1 MKKIICLI
9 CILCMAVLCTA
20 CGNETVGEG
29 GKEIVFQ
36 FNDENIYL
44 DEVFIYAMTTK
55 EEYEREYGENI
66 WGKTIVTYD
75 GIETDVEEMAKKE
88 VISNIVTNKVL
99 IAHAADYGISLS
111 VEEENE
117 ADSKA
122 EEFYQNLTEDQL
134 SEMRFNDRET
144 IKKVLK
150 ENALADKVYAHVMK
164 DNTSEV
170 SDEQARMTTFYD
182 LFFECYYED
191 EFGNIVPYS
200 DDQVATQKE
209 NADSTYKTITEDSN
223 RNGVNIAF
231 FASNYDLKYA
241 GSHTMSSQEI
251 EDTYGEDVKNTL
263 YDMQNGDVSKVI
275 KLDDGY
281 HIFQMTAL
289 TDEEA
294 TAQNKD
300 QMNRKANQEYFDN
313 IVSSWIEKLDPGYTY
328 SKRVNMDV
336 YNKIW
341 LYTL

>member
-1 MKKIICLI
+1 
-9 CILCMAVLCTA
+9 MAVLCTA

-66 WGKTIVTYD
+66 WGKTIVTDD

-150 ENALADKVYAHVMK
+150 ENFIRRY
-164 DNTSEV
+164 
-170 SDEQARMTTFYD
+170 
-182 LFFECYYED
+182 
-191 EFGNIVPYS
+191 
-200 DDQVATQKE
+200 
-209 NADSTYKTITEDSN
+209 
-223 RNGVNIAF
+223 
-231 FASNYDLKYA
+231 
-241 GSHTMSSQEI
+241 
-251 EDTYGEDVKNTL
+251 
-263 YDMQNGDVSKVI
+263 
-275 KLDDGY
+275 
-281 HIFQMTAL
+281 
-289 TDEEA
+289 
-294 TAQNKD
+294 
-300 QMNRKANQEYFDN
+300 
-313 IVSSWIEKLDPGYTY
+313 
-328 SKRVNMDV
+328 
-336 YNKIW
+336 
-341 LYTL
+341 